1 MSREQEA
8 KALFI
13 AGESISSISTVLGVS
28 RATVY
33 AYKKRDLETG
43 VDWDELKFIK
53 ATDKADAIT
62 NEQEF
67 VATLINQF
75 EQALEGLDNV
85 EPHKRVE
92 ILSKYVGTYYKLKQQ
107 KDNVKVNQADIVK
120 STIQTLSTLALS
132 HKAHEVIQFLADHAE
147 TIVSEVLKNK

>member
-1 MSREQEA
+1 MSKEQA
-8 KALFI
+8 KSLFV
-13 AGESISSISTVLGVS
+13 AGESITSISTVLGLS
-28 RATVY
+28 RATIY
-33 AYKKRDLETG
+33 SYKKKDLDVG
-43 VDWDELKFIK
+43 IDWDELKFIK

-62 NEQEF
+62 SEQEF

-75 EQALEGLDNV
+75 ERALEGLDDV
-85 EPHKRVE
+85 EPQKRVE

-107 KDNVKVNQADIVK
+107 KDNIKVNQADIVK

-132 HKAHEVIQFLADHAE
+132 HKAHEVIQFLAEHAE

>member
-1 MSREQEA
+1 MSKEQA
-8 KALFI
+8 KSLFI
-13 AGESISSISTVLGVS
+13 AGENITSISTVLGIS

-33 AYKKRDLETG
+33 AYKKRDLEAG

-75 EQALEGLDNV
+75 EKALEGLDEV
-85 EPHKRVE
+85 EPQKRVE
-92 ILSKYVGTYYKLKQQ
+92 MLSKYVGTYYKLKQQ

-120 STIQTLSTLALS
+120 ETIQTLSQLALN
-132 HKAHEVIQFLADHAE
+132 HKANEVIQFLADHAE
-147 TIVSEVLKNK
+147 TIVSEVLQNK

>member
-1 MSREQEA
+1 MSKELEA
-8 KALFI
+8 KSLFI
-13 AGESISSISTVLGVS
+13 AGESVTSIATVLGVS

-33 AYKKRDLETG
+33 AYKKRDLESG
-43 VDWDELKFIK
+43 VDWDELKFLK

-62 NEQEF
+62 SEQEF

-75 EQALEGLDNV
+75 EKALDGLDEV
-85 EPHKRVE
+85 EPQKRVE
-92 ILSKYVGTYYKLKQQ
+92 MLSKYVGTYYKLKQQ

-120 STIQTLSTLALS
+120 ETIQTLSRLALT
-132 HKAHEVIQFLADHAE
+132 HKAHDVIQFLADHAE

>member
-1 MSREQEA
+1 MSKEQA
-8 KALFI
+8 KSLFI
-13 AGESISSISTVLGVS
+13 AGENITSISTVLGIS

-33 AYKKRDLETG
+33 AYKKRDLEAG

-75 EQALEGLDNV
+75 EKALEGLDEV
-85 EPHKRVE
+85 EPQKRVE
-92 ILSKYVGTYYKLKQQ
+92 MLSKYVGTYYKLKQQ

-120 STIQTLSTLALS
+120 ETIQTLSQLALN
-132 HKAHEVIQFLADHAE
+132 HKANEVIQFLADHAE